1 MEWYFWLII
10 CIASAIL
17 IINLILAVLN
27 FIKVKKISRLT
38 VNSSLKMMIK
48 LSYDS
53 VLEKEMIS
61 FTIFNSNFND
71 VVIRD
76 FGIYYRNQFFNFVDE
91 YMKEEKLGS
100 LPIIPARNSINYKI
114 DPQRLEKFI
123 LNPTGKFLIGGFT
136 GDAGLTGRK
145 IIVDTYG
152 GYARHGGGAFSGK
165 DPTKVDRSAAYMAR
179 YIAKN
184 VVAAN
189 MCDELEIQLSYAIG
203 VKEPTSIY
211 IDTKGTEKVPHD
223 VILEAIKQEFDLTP
237 AGIIHTLNLRTPIYK
252 KTASYGHFG
261 RPEANLPWE
270 QLDKVENLKK
280 YM

>member
-123 LNPTGKFLIGGFT
+123 LNHNYKSRKIFSIESVVIDSVGNAFTRKDKALTNILSQRQKDRIKQAKFILHDEKIEEFKKLHDNREPLSNFFWKIMHPSYEKNPKILEIANSFQDTRKFSNDKENIAESSISQVEKNTSTEIKLTYLEPETGKKK
-136 GDAGLTGRK
+136 RK
-145 IIVDTYG
+145 TKAV
-152 GYARHGGGAFSGK
+152 
-165 DPTKVDRSAAYMAR
+165 KVDE
-179 YIAKN
+179 
-184 VVAAN
+184 V
-189 MCDELEIQLSYAIG
+189 LENN
-203 VKEPTSIY
+203 
-211 IDTKGTEKVPHD
+211 
-223 VILEAIKQEFDLTP
+223 
-237 AGIIHTLNLRTPIYK
+237 TLN
-252 KTASYGHFG
+252 
-261 RPEANLPWE
+261 
-270 QLDKVENLKK
+270 
-280 YM
+280 